1 MYPVIPIDTTAYATQ
16 FVAAVFTIVTALVS
30 LLFATR
36 G

>member
-1 MYPVIPIDTTAYATQ
+1 MYPVMPIDTAACATQ
-16 FVAAVFTIVTALVS
+16 FVAAVFTIVTALAS